1 MIGRTNS
8 SSGVSSELND
18 ETIDDDIY
26 ESINEDTYLQTS
38 EQLDGQASAI
48 PLENSSVTQNATQSV
63 TENVTPSM
71 MKPVP
76 QLVTQPVSEAITE
89 PDPAQSDEYESTT
102 NVITEPD
109 LENDNLTQIMEK
121 PVAQPIIQPI
131 TQPITQANTEF
142 LNQPIAQSDAEP
154 GTQPAIQSVAQR
166 HFQQPPVTQ
175 PLIQSFPKP
184 MTETMPEPS
193 PKLSVGEDFMNESI
207 VEPVAANS
215 DLNSEARVNAVISR
229 WSGSFTRRQSTRSQN
244 ERRALFYGSTRNLQV
259 PHEVNDRLLHRSE
272 SSPSIQAINPVHENL
287 NTANVS
293 DQNHSQVGFH

>member
-1 MIGRTNS
+1 MITQDLDKITNLTSRETVFNLYAKETNSKQSSPFHARPVIGRTNS

-38 EQLDGQASAI
+38 ELGQASAI

-76 QLVTQPVSEAITE
+76 QLVTQPVIEAITE

-109 LENDNLTQIMEK
+109 LENANLTQIMEK

-131 TQPITQANTEF
+131 TQPITQANTE
-142 LNQPIAQSDAEP
+142 LNDTFSN
-154 GTQPAIQSVAQR
+154 
-166 HFQQPPVTQ
+166 
-175 PLIQSFPKP
+175 PL
-184 MTETMPEPS
+184 
-193 PKLSVGEDFMNESI
+193 
-207 VEPVAANS
+207 
-215 DLNSEARVNAVISR
+215 
-229 WSGSFTRRQSTRSQN
+229 
-244 ERRALFYGSTRNLQV
+244 
-259 PHEVNDRLLHRSE
+259 
-272 SSPSIQAINPVHENL
+272 
-287 NTANVS
+287 
-293 DQNHSQVGFH
+293 